1 MVVLKGIDKGDIV
14 SSDAPQI
21 SKEGSL
27 GQNSTGSSQPR
38 RAQLGNKEDVP
49 HSESLNDL
57 MGGHETYSDGF
68 SHERKTISRVSSKL
82 EMMQEHIMYPDNK
95 SKAEAISR
103 KLALEGNTLN
113 SGTPWRPPSL
123 LEQLNI
129 VDWRDASGD
138 FSLRDADMLSNASK
152 DSPFLLLGDAM
163 PHLRPKARPPPG
175 FAVMKPNEFTDTF
188 SWPNISSFGNM
199 HSSLNELNIIR
210 NDSSSKLGSTTEAEN
225 RFLESLMSA
234 NMGASS

>member
-1 MVVLKGIDKGDIV
+1 MTDMQSHQLSNWFGQVPSLTLEETL

-21 SKEGSL
+21 SKEILLVGTQQVLHNQGEPSL
-27 GQNSTGSSQPR
+27 
-38 RAQLGNKEDVP
+38 AIKKMY
-49 HSESLNDL
+49 H
-57 MGGHETYSDGF
+57 
-68 SHERKTISRVSSKL
+68 
-82 EMMQEHIMYPDNK
+82 EHIMYPDNK
-95 SKAEAISR
+95 SKAEDISR

-138 FSLRDADMLSNASK
+138 FSLMRDADMLSIASK

-163 PHLRPKARPPPG
+163 PHLGPKARPPPG
-175 FAVMKPNEFTDTF
+175 FAGTKPNECTDTF

-199 HSSLNELNIIR
+199 HSSLNKLNIIR

>member
-1 MVVLKGIDKGDIV
+1 
-14 SSDAPQI
+14 
-21 SKEGSL
+21 
-27 GQNSTGSSQPR
+27 
-38 RAQLGNKEDVP
+38 
-49 HSESLNDL
+49 
-57 MGGHETYSDGF
+57 
-68 SHERKTISRVSSKL
+68 
-82 EMMQEHIMYPDNK
+82 MMREHIMYPDNK

-113 SGTPWRPPSL
+113 SETPWRPPSL

-138 FSLRDADMLSNASK
+138 FSLRDADMVWNQLQKDSENSQERWPEAGFFGIDLQVQLSNASK

-163 PHLRPKARPPPG
+163 PHLGPKARPPPG
-175 FAVMKPNEFTDTF
+175 FAGMKPNEFTDTF

-210 NDSSSKLGSTTEAEN
+210 NYSSSKLGSTTEAEN
-225 RFLESLMSA
+225 RFLESLMRFILL
-234 NMGASS
+234 SSRLCNLDEKGQLGRLMEE